1 MVVITAPKQV
11 LGGEV
16 AEILTHNSCSTL
28 SGMKTEDT
36 WIVSEATWYKSYREI
51 HRAVQS
57 HGSLAGQLEM
67 SPKEY

>member
-36 WIVSEATWYKSYREI
+36 WIVFEAT
-51 HRAVQS
+51 
-57 HGSLAGQLEM
+57 
-67 SPKEY
+67 